1 MSKLLIILIIFQAL
15 IFIGLAMFS
24 PLLTP
29 LNLRVRQYVDNNRN
43 MRLRP
48 LMVMTHRYNDVLS
61 LSIQLMVVALL
72 LGLIWDDWRGAMVLL
87 ATFFV
92 QTTIVSLSKRLSSID
107 RPPQLLTHVV
117 MTSNSYPSGHS
128 AASMTFAL
136 LVPTV
141 LMPHIDLSV
150 LIILTTYL
158 VCVALLTAYGRLY
171 LDVHWLTDI
180 IGGWSLSGATYML
193 SRLFLG

>member
-1 MSKLLIILIIFQAL
+1 MSKLLIILTIFLTL
-15 IFIGLAMFS
+15 IFIALAMFS

-29 LNLRVRQYVDNNRN
+29 LNLWVRQYVDNNRN

-61 LSIQLMVVALL
+61 LSIQLIVIALL
-72 LGLIWDDWRGAMVLL
+72 LGLIWKDWRGAMVLL
-87 ATFFV
+87 ATFFI
-92 QTTIVSLSKRLSSID
+92 QTTIVSFSKRLSSID

-117 MTSNSYPSGHS
+117 MTSSSYPSGHS

-150 LIILTTYL
+150 LIIPVSYTHLTLPTNRE
-158 VCVALLTAYGRLY
+158 V
-171 LDVHWLTDI
+171 
-180 IGGWSLSGATYML
+180 
-193 SRLFLG
+193 